1 MPRVGLRA
9 RWAMPVLAF
18 FDTRS
23 KMAVPVVSLPVPA
36 NENPEGKNNDTRL
49 TKIILTRRRHSDKW
63 GKGLCDGKAATAA
76 H

>member
-1 MPRVGLRA
+1 
-9 RWAMPVLAF
+9 
-18 FDTRS
+18 
-23 KMAVPVVSLPVPA
+23 MAVPVVSLPVPA